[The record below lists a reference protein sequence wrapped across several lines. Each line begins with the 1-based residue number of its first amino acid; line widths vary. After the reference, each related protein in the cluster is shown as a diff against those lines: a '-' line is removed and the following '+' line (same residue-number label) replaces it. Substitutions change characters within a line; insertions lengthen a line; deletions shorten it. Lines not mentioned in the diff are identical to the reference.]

1 MLTKLTVALAAYAT
15 LSYAQNGRR
24 PRRDDENDERV
35 PYWERAEGPDDLGWF
50 KSSTYLAKTR
60 QMKMLDLWGKVM
72 EDTSGPRE
80 PYWAEMPRIFTQR
93 GNHAFDEDSDEI

>member
-1 MLTKLTVALAAYAT
+1 
-15 LSYAQNGRR
+15 
-24 PRRDDENDERV
+24 
-35 PYWERAEGPDDLGWF
+35 
-50 KSSTYLAKTR
+50 
-60 QMKMLDLWGKVM
+60 MKMLDLWGKVM